1 MGVDAAWRA
10 RETRGLMPSRIR
22 VDGERR
28 TGIETIGYQPSIG
41 HYATVVRWSKD
52 FTRVV
57 VSRRP
62 RGPWRVWT
70 PDDVFSAVPPAS
82 APPVQVLGGRI
93 LPVRASDFAPSCP
106 RPFRKPVPT
115 ISADELHVLSAENH
129 PVCR

>member
-1 MGVDAAWRA
+1 
-10 RETRGLMPSRIR
+10 MPSRIR

-28 TGIETIGYQPSIG
+28 TGIETIGDQPSIG

-70 PDDVFSAVPPAS
+70 PDDVVSAVPPHQPLPSKFWEVVFCPLGRRTFAPLRP
-82 APPVQVLGGRI
+82 PPVEVTDTYIFAGI
-93 LPVRASDFAPSCP
+93 LHASQAS
-106 RPFRKPVPT
+106 K
-115 ISADELHVLSAENH
+115 
-129 PVCR
+129 

>member
-1 MGVDAAWRA
+1 
-10 RETRGLMPSRIR
+10 MPSRIR

-28 TGIETIGYQPSIG
+28 TVIETIGYPPSIG

-70 PDDVFSAVPPAS
+70 PDDVVSAVPPHQ
-82 APPVQVLGGRI
+82 P
-93 LPVRASDFAPSCP
+93 LPSKFW
-106 RPFRKPVPT
+106 
-115 ISADELHVLSAENH
+115 
-129 PVCR
+129 